1 MIDMT
6 VNLVYVI
13 VIGVLVTAGV
23 YLMLE
28 RSLTRVLV
36 GIVLASN
43 GVNVMFLIASG
54 AMGSSPIVGLADPSD
69 MADPVPQALVLTAI
83 VITLGMTS
91 FLLSVAYRSWQLN
104 GHDEV
109 QDDIEDR
116 RIARLAARNVPTVR
130 GADDASP
137 YGGLDASVDE
147 TRDET
152 EEDLHRADLGARN
165 EEDAR

>member
-43 GVNVMFLIASG
+43 GVNVMFLVASG
-54 AMGSSPIVGLADPSD
+54 AMGASPIVGMADPSD

-116 RIARLAARNVPTVR
+116 RIARLAARNAPTVY
-130 GADDASP
+130 GGDESSP

-152 EEDLHRADLGARN
+152 EEDLHRSDLGSRN
-165 EEDAR
+165 EEGAQ